1 MGVGIS
7 VIHSYPAPAKL
18 NLFLHVVGRRD
29 DGYHLLQSVFQFI
42 DFSDTVHL
50 QLRDD
55 GCVVRVAD
63 LPGVPEDIDLTLR
76 AARLLQ
82 RFAPPGAGVSIQLD
96 KRVPMGGG
104 LGGGS
109 SDAATVMLALNR
121 LWTLHFSRQRLQELA
136 LTLGAD
142 VPVFIFG
149 QNAFAEGVGERLTRV
164 KLPPAWYVVLVPPV
178 QVATAA
184 IFAAPELTR
193 NTPAL
198 TIAPFSADQTMGVAG
213 LHNDLQAVVVQRY
226 PEVARHIEWLSAY
239 ADVRMTGSGACV
251 FAAFDSEDAANRVL
265 RDLPDGMQ
273 GFVAQGLD
281 RHPLFEYC
289 DEE

>member
-1 MGVGIS
+1 MGNGITPT
-7 VIHSYPAPAKL
+7 HSYLAPAKL
-18 NLFLHVVGRRD
+18 NLFLHVIGRRE
-29 DGYHLLQSVFQFI
+29 DGYHLLQSIFRLIGFG
-42 DFSDTVHL
+42 DTVHL

-55 GCVVRVAD
+55 GAIARAGD
-63 LPGVPEDIDLTLR
+63 LPGVPEEHDLSLR
-76 AARLLQ
+76 AAKLLQ
-82 RFAPPGAGVSIQLD
+82 PYAPKDSGVSIRID
-96 KRVPMGGG
+96 KRLPMGGG

-109 SDAATVMLALNR
+109 SDAATVMLALSR
-121 LWTLHFSRQRLQELA
+121 LWGLNFSRQRLQALA
-136 LTLGAD
+136 LSLGAD

-149 QNAFAEGVGERLTRV
+149 QNAFAEGVGERLTGVR
-164 KLPPAWYVVLVPPV
+164 LAPAWYVVLVPPL
-178 QVATAA
+178 QVATAE

-198 TIAPFSADQTMGVAG
+198 TIAPFSADPHVAVAG

-226 PEVARHIEWLSAY
+226 PEVARHIAWLSAY
-239 ADVRMTGSGACV
+239 ADARMTGSGACV

-289 DEE
+289 DEK